1 MRRLRFPNEQTALFL
16 LSLFI
21 GFTLWSYIS
30 AARNPRVEQST
41 SRLVAVL
48 PAIAGEPAYGYTLL
62 GIRITPQTVAVAGD
76 PKTLTQIQSVATETV
91 NISGATRDF
100 VQEVA
105 VAAPSGVRAAPGRV
119 RVAVQIV
126 PAIAVTTVR
135 GIRVQPPEVG
145 TGLVVDIEPALVQV
159 QVQGPVTLVNRLRA
173 SDFSAR
179 LDSPAVEEGR
189 RRAQVR
195 VQAPPQVEVL
205 SITPAAVVI
214 IVRKGG

>member
-1 MRRLRFPNEQTALFL
+1 MRRLRFPNEHTALFL

-41 SRLVAVL
+41 SKLAAVL

-62 GIRITPQTVAVAGD
+62 GIRVTPQTVPVAGD
-76 PKTLTQIQSVATETV
+76 PKTLAQIQSVSTETV

-100 VQEVA
+100 VQEVS
-105 VAAPSGVRAAPGRV
+105 VVAPSGVRTGGRV

-135 GIRVQPPEVG
+135 GIRVEPPEVG
-145 TGLVVDIEPALVQV
+145 SGLVVDIEPALVQV

-189 RRAQVR
+189 RRVQVR

-205 SITPAAVVI
+205 SIVPAAVVV

>member
-21 GFTLWSYIS
+21 GFTLWSYIT
-30 AARNPRVEQST
+30 AARNPRVEQT
-41 SRLVAVL
+41 TTKLAAVL
-48 PAIAGEPAYGYTLL
+48 PAIAGEPAYGYTML
-62 GIRITPQTVAVAGD
+62 GIRVTPQSVAASGD
-76 PKTLTQIQSVATETV
+76 PKALAQLQSVSTETV

-105 VAAPSGVRAAPGRV
+105 IVAPSGIRVGGRV

-145 TGLVVDIEPALVQV
+145 AGLVIAIEPDVVQV

-173 SDFSAR
+173 SDFAAR
-179 LDSPAVEEGR
+179 LDGPALEEGR
-189 RRAQVR
+189 RRAVVR

-205 SITPAAVVI
+205 SIVPAAVVVV
-214 IVRKGG
+214 VRKGG

>member
-1 MRRLRFPNEQTALFL
+1 MRRLPFPNEQTALFL

-21 GFTLWSYIS
+21 GFTLWSYVT

-41 SRLVAVL
+41 SKLAAVL

-62 GIRITPQTVAVAGD
+62 GIRVTPQTVAVSGD
-76 PKTLTQIQSVATETV
+76 PKTLAQIQSVATETV

-105 VAAPSGVRAAPGRV
+105 VVAPGGVRTGGRV
-119 RVAVQIV
+119 RVAVQIT

-145 TGLVVDIEPALVQV
+145 AGLIIDIEPALIQV

-179 LDSPAVEEGR
+179 LDGATVEEGR

-205 SITPAAVVI
+205 SIVPAAVVI
-214 IVRKGG
+214 IVRRGG

>member
-1 MRRLRFPNEQTALFL
+1 MRRVRFLNEQTGLFL

-21 GFTLWSYIS
+21 GFTLWSYIT
-30 AARNPRVEQST
+30 AGRTPAVEQSAT
-41 SRLVAVL
+41 RLAAVI
-48 PAIAGEPAYGYTLL
+48 PALAGEPAYGYTLL
-62 GIRITPQTVAVAGD
+62 GIRVTPQTVTMVGD
-76 PKTLTQIQSVATETV
+76 PKTVAQVGSVSTETV

-105 VAAPSGVRAAPGRV
+105 VVSPAGVRVAGRV

-145 TGLVVDIEPALVQV
+145 NGLVVDIEPALVQI
-159 QVQGPVTLVNRLRA
+159 QIQGPVTLVNRLRA
-173 SDFSAR
+173 ADFSAR
-179 LDSPAVEEGR
+179 LDGQTAEEGQ

-195 VQAPPQVEVL
+195 IQAPPQVEVL
-205 SITPAAVVI
+205 SIVPPSVTI
-214 IVRKGG
+214 TVRKGG

>member
-21 GFTLWSYIS
+21 GFTLWSYIT

-41 SRLVAVL
+41 TKLAAVL

-62 GIRITPQTVAVAGD
+62 GIRVTPQTVAVAGD
-76 PKTLTQIQSVATETV
+76 PKTLAQTQSVATETV

-105 VAAPSGVRAAPGRV
+105 VVAPGGVRARGRV

-145 TGLVVDIEPALVQV
+145 SGLIVDIEPALIQV

-179 LDSPAVEEGR
+179 LDGPVMEEGR

-205 SITPAAVVI
+205 SIVPAAVVI

>member
-1 MRRLRFPNEQTALFL
+1 MRRLRFPNEHTALFL

-41 SRLVAVL
+41 SKLAAVL

-62 GIRITPQTVAVAGD
+62 GIRVTPQTVPVAGD
-76 PKTLTQIQSVATETV
+76 PKTLAQIQSVSTETV

-100 VQEVA
+100 VQEVS
-105 VAAPSGVRAAPGRV
+105 VVAPSGVRTGGRV

-135 GIRVQPPEVG
+135 GIRVEPPEVG
-145 TGLVVDIEPALVQV
+145 SGLVVDIEPALVQV

-205 SITPAAVVI
+205 SIVPAAVVI
-214 IVRKGG
+214 TVRKGG

>member
-1 MRRLRFPNEQTALFL
+1 MRRLRFPNEHTALFL

-41 SRLVAVL
+41 SKLAAVL

-62 GIRITPQTVAVAGD
+62 GIRVTPQTVPVAGD
-76 PKTLTQIQSVATETV
+76 PKTLAQIQSVSTETV

-100 VQEVA
+100 VQEVS
-105 VAAPSGVRAAPGRV
+105 VVAPSGVRTGGRV

-135 GIRVQPPEVG
+135 GIRVEPPEVG
-145 TGLVVDIEPALVQV
+145 SGLVVDIEPALVQV

-205 SITPAAVVI
+205 SIVPAAVVV

>member
-1 MRRLRFPNEQTALFL
+1 MRRPRFPNEQTALFL

-41 SRLVAVL
+41 SRLAAVL

-62 GIRITPQTVAVAGD
+62 GIRVTPQTVPISGD
-76 PKTLTQIQSVATETV
+76 PKALAQIQSVSTETV

-100 VQEVA
+100 VQEVSV
-105 VAAPSGVRAAPGRV
+105 VAPRGVRTGGRV

-135 GIRVQPPEVG
+135 GIRVQPPEVPG
-145 TGLVVDIEPALVQV
+145 GLVVDLEPSMVQV

-179 LDSPAVEEGR
+179 LDGPAVEEGR
-189 RRAQVR
+189 HRAQVR

-205 SITPAAVVI
+205 SIVPAAVVV

>member
-1 MRRLRFPNEQTALFL
+1 MRRVRFLNEQTGLFL

-21 GFTLWSYIS
+21 GFTLWSYIT
-30 AARNPRVEQST
+30 AGRTPAVEQSAT
-41 SRLVAVL
+41 RLAAVI
-48 PAIAGEPAYGYTLL
+48 PALAGEPAYGYTLL
-62 GIRITPQTVAVAGD
+62 GIRVTPQTVTMVGD
-76 PKTLTQIQSVATETV
+76 PKTVAQVGSVSTETV

-105 VAAPSGVRAAPGRV
+105 VVSPAGVRVAGRV

-145 TGLVVDIEPALVQV
+145 NGLVVEIEPALVQI
-159 QVQGPVTLVNRLRA
+159 QIQGPVTLVNRLRA
-173 SDFSAR
+173 ADFSAR
-179 LDSPAVEEGR
+179 LDGQTAEEGQ

-195 VQAPPQVEVL
+195 IQAPPQVEVL
-205 SITPAAVVI
+205 SIVPPSVTI
-214 IVRKGG
+214 TVRKGG

>member
-1 MRRLRFPNEQTALFL
+1 MRRLRFPNEHTALFL

-21 GFTLWSYIS
+21 GFTLWSYIT

-41 SRLVAVL
+41 SKLAAVL

-62 GIRITPQTVAVAGD
+62 GIRVTPQTVPVAGD
-76 PKTLTQIQSVATETV
+76 PKTLAQIQSVSTETV

-100 VQEVA
+100 VQEVS
-105 VAAPSGVRAAPGRV
+105 VVAPSGVRTGGRV

-135 GIRVQPPEVG
+135 GIRVEPPEVG
-145 TGLVVDIEPALVQV
+145 SGLVVDIEPALVQV

-205 SITPAAVVI
+205 SIVPAAVVV

>member
-21 GFTLWSYIS
+21 GFTLWSYIT

-41 SRLVAVL
+41 TKLAAVL

-62 GIRITPQTVAVAGD
+62 GIRVTPQTVAVAGD
-76 PKTLTQIQSVATETV
+76 PKTLAQIQSVATETV

-100 VQEVA
+100 VQEV
-105 VAAPSGVRAAPGRV
+105 VVIAPGGVRTGGRV

-135 GIRVQPPEVG
+135 GIRVQPPEVSS
-145 TGLVVDIEPALVQV
+145 GLIVDIEPALIQV

-179 LDSPAVEEGR
+179 LDGPVTEEGR

-195 VQAPPQVEVL
+195 IQAPPQVEVL
-205 SITPAAVVI
+205 SIVPAAVLI